1 VVSNH
6 NIYIDM
12 YKLCTYN
19 RHYMRQID
27 KLVQNHF
34 SKQRLVLEL
43 LGARQVGKTTL
54 LKRIFPNAQYFLL
67 DNEPVRKSFETFD
80 QFSYKQIFSN
90 VSKTIILDEIHLLS
104 NPGRAAKII
113 FDQFPDK
120 NLIITGSSALNIKN
134 KTAESLAGRKIEY
147 HLYPLT
153 FAEYL
158 EQTGGQTHRYNIAE
172 TLITGVITFNP
183 KTLLFDLRASLERIL
198 TTGLYPYLIEHPQDT
213 DYLLNLSDSVI
224 FKDILELNLIENRR
238 VALDLLTLLA
248 HQIGNLISYSELS
261 RTLGMDS
268 RTIRKYIEIFEQS
281 YIIFRLY
288 PFSKNAR
295 DEIGKSPKIYFHDV
309 GLRNALINNFS
320 SPFLRRD
327 GGAIFENFI
336 VSEFYKLNDY
346 LKTGF
351 DLNFWRTSQ
360 GSEVDLVLSKGSSS
374 PIALEIKLSK
384 GNTSRAFANRYP
396 NAKLEVVTSQN
407 FY

>member
-1 VVSNH
+1 MS
-6 NIYIDM
+6 
-12 YKLCTYN
+12 K
-19 RHYMRQID
+19 RHLDERIR
-27 KLVQNHF
+27 NHF
-34 SKQRLVLEL
+34 LRQRLVLQL
-43 LGARQVGKTTL
+43 LGPRQVGKTTL
-54 LKRIFPNAQYFLL
+54 LKRLFPDAQYFLL
-67 DNEPVRKSFETFD
+67 DNEPVRKSFETYG
-80 QFSYKQIFSN
+80 QFSYKQILANISN
-90 VSKTIILDEIHLLS
+90 PIILDEIPLLS
-104 NPGRAAKII
+104 TPGRATKII

-172 TLITGVITFNP
+172 TLTTGVISFSS

-198 TTGLYPYLIEHPQDT
+198 TTG
-213 DYLLNLSDSVI
+213 
-224 FKDILELNLIENRR
+224 
-238 VALDLLTLLA
+238 
-248 HQIGNLISYSELS
+248 
-261 RTLGMDS
+261 
-268 RTIRKYIEIFEQS
+268 
-281 YIIFRLY
+281 LY

-309 GLRNALINNFS
+309 GLRNALINDFS

-360 GSEVDLVLSKGSSS
+360 GSEVDLVLSRDNTF
-374 PIALEIKLSK
+374 PIALEIKLFK

-396 NAKLEVVTSQN
+396 NAKLEVVTLHI
-407 FY
+407 FYKGKL